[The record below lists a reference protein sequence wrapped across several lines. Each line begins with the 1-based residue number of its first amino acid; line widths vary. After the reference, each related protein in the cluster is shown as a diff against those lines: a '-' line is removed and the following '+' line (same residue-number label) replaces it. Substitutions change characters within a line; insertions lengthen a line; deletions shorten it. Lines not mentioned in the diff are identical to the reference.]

1 MRLLTACL
9 ASLLLSTS
17 ALAAP
22 KVIASIMPLHSIVAN
37 VMGSLGSPGLLLPGK
52 NSEHSASLS
61 PAQIASLGQADIVFM
76 IGGGLEHK
84 LGQVSGTEAVNGK
97 KFLALADAPGIRI
110 LKIRK
115 GINFEVDSDEAL
127 PDASDPQYGFALK
140 YNPHIWLDPEN
151 AKAMA
156 RAVATG
162 LGKIDPGNAATYQAN
177 ATAYLA
183 ALDQLEAEISAAAK
197 PIQGKPFI
205 VFHDAYPYFESRFGL
220 TAVGS
225 ISDASAAAPSAKWLA
240 EIKDKLAQTRALC
253 VFREPQFDSKY
264 VNVVLEGSSAREGVL
279 DAMGY
284 DLTPGPSAYRQ
295 ILRNIATSAK
305 ACLAGE

>member
-1 MRLLTACL
+1 MRLLTICL

-17 ALAAP
+17 AMAAP
-22 KVIASIMPLHSIVAN
+22 KVIASIMPVHSIVAN
-37 VMGSLGSPGLLLPGK
+37 VMGSLGSPDLLLSGK

-61 PAQIASLGQADIVFM
+61 PAQIANLGQADIVFM

-97 KFLALADAPGIRI
+97 KFVALANAPGIRI

-115 GINFEVDSDEAL
+115 GINFEVDSDEEL
-127 PDASDPQYGFALK
+127 PDAGDPQYGFALK

-156 RAVATG
+156 KVVATE
-162 LGKIDPGNAATYQAN
+162 LGKIDRGNAAAYQAN

-183 ALDQLEAEISAAAK
+183 SLDRLETEIGAATK
-197 PIQGKPFI
+197 PLLGKPFI
-205 VFHDAYPYFESRFGL
+205 VFHDAYPYFEGRFGL

-240 EIKDKLAQTRALC
+240 EIKDKLAQTKALC

-264 VNVVLEGSSAREGVL
+264 VNVVLEGSTAREGVL

-284 DLTPGPSAYRQ
+284 DLTPGPSAYAQ
-295 ILRNIATSAK
+295 ILRNIAASAK
-305 ACLAGE
+305 ACLAGG

>member
-1 MRLLTACL
+1 MRLLTVFL
-9 ASLLLSTS
+9 AALLLSTS
-17 ALAAP
+17 AQAAP
-22 KVIASIMPLHSIVAN
+22 TVIASIMPVHSIVAN
-37 VMGSLGSPGLLLPGK
+37 VMGSLGSPDLLLSGK

-84 LGQVSGTEAVNGK
+84 LGQVSGSEAVNGK
-97 KFLALADAPGIRI
+97 KFLTLADAPGIKL

-115 GINFEVDSDEAL
+115 GINFEVDSDEEL

-156 RAVATG
+156 RAVAAE
-162 LGKIDPGNAATYQAN
+162 LGKIDPGNAAAYQAN

-183 ALDQLEAEISAAAK
+183 SLDQLEAEISAAAK
-197 PIQGKPFI
+197 PIQAKPFI

-240 EIKDKLAQTRALC
+240 EIKDKLAQTKALC

-284 DLTPGPSAYRQ
+284 DLTPGPSAYAQ
-295 ILRNIATSAK
+295 ILRNIAASAK
-305 ACLAGE
+305 ACLIGG